1 MQTNR
6 GFFVPARTGSI
17 LHNVP
22 DLLPPP
28 VVREPASTAIN
39 LRWLA
44 VGLFFFIMVGM
55 TLSNREAENSSN
67 EPSVSAEMIQ
77 VRMGL
82 QLRSVAKWLESQG
95 QAQNA
100 AQYNE
105 SSLSALRST
114 IEPLREKAPRNAEV
128 AALYGS
134 VLSLMDRTIP
144 TPMLRKLSASKS
156 PADRSAARIV
166 SSKTL
171 SKSEAEKL
179 AEAVEEFPDAGEI
192 LSAIAFEKAGDKTA
206 LERAFPASG
215 LIGFMAVVGVLCL
228 GFVLGLVAWVLFFS
242 QKNKATWKPQG
253 HPFDWLNADQASK
266 LGLFSVGCF
275 GMFITVQLP
284 FELGLKALPESVT
297 IFGSSLTFLILLG
310 LVLSRVTIGG
320 QTIMSWLNRSQ
331 FSLGKQIGIGILGW
345 GANLPIILV
354 SMVLMQNFIK
364 NSNANHPITEM
375 ISQGGG
381 GFAMFA
387 LFFAGAV
394 AAPLWEEVAFRGA
407 LFGGMN
413 AASRGRKYGV
423 VISVAL
429 SSLAFAAIHPQGPA
443 LWLMLGWIGAM
454 GCLLTYY
461 TRSII
466 PAIVMHAV
474 HNGTLLLM
482 SISILG

>member
-1 MQTNR
+1 
-6 GFFVPARTGSI
+6 
-17 LHNVP
+17 
-22 DLLPPP
+22 
-28 VVREPASTAIN
+28 
-39 LRWLA
+39 
-44 VGLFFFIMVGM
+44 M
-55 TLSNREAENSSN
+55 TLANREAENASD
-67 EPSVSAEMIQ
+67 EPSVGAEMIQ

-82 QLRSVAKWLESQG
+82 QLRSAAKWLESQG

-100 AQYNE
+100 AQYHE
-105 SSLSALRST
+105 SSLSAFSST
-114 IEPLREKAPRNAEV
+114 LEPLAKKAPKNSEV
-128 AALYGS
+128 AALYGG
-134 VLSLMDRTIP
+134 VLSLMDKTIP
-144 TPMLRKLSASKS
+144 VPMLRKLSASKS

-171 SKSEAEKL
+171 SKAEAENL
-179 AEAVEEFPDAGEI
+179 AEAVEDFPEAGEI
-192 LSAIAFEKAGDKTA
+192 LSAIAFEKTGDKTA

-215 LIGFMAVVGVLCL
+215 LIGFMAIVGVLCL
-228 GFVLGLVAWVLFFS
+228 GFVLGLVAWVLYFS
-242 QKNKATWKPQG
+242 QKNKAAWQPQG

-275 GMFITVQLP
+275 GMFISVQLF
-284 FELGLKALPESVT
+284 FEVGLKGLPESAT
-297 IFGSSLTFLILLG
+297 IFGSSLVFLLLLG
-310 LVLSRVTIGG
+310 LVISKITVGG
-320 QTIMSWLNRSQ
+320 HTIMSWLNRSRL
-331 FSLGKQIGIGILGW
+331 SLGKQVGIGILGW
-345 GANLPIILV
+345 AANLPVILV
-354 SMVLMQNFIK
+354 SMLLMQNFIK

-413 AASRGRKYGV
+413 AANRGRKYGV
-423 VISVAL
+423 VLSVAL

-461 TRSII
+461 TRSIV